1 MKKVFNNS
9 ADVMHIFAQKTQSE
23 ARCSNV
29 FFYEKNIYSYG
40 HHYKLAEFIDDY
52 ILINDT
58 GYSRTTSQHISQIRQ
73 ATRQYKQYFLSNTD
87 INIVYNF
94 INNEYKKLLKAKK
107 PIIYISSILGKFEAF
122 NEYPKNKSKNIT
134 SDIRYKEIKNIS
146 NLVVKISENIEN
158 FKESTKQLQKILDNE
173 QKRILNKSI
182 KNFESYKV
190 NFIKSDEDYLRF
202 SECGQY
208 IETSQQVKTTINEA
222 KALYSLI
229 LAKKDI
235 KGHNISG
242 YTVTSLNGTLKI
254 GCHKINIQSMN
265 KIGKQL
271 INN

>member
-29 FFYEKNIYSYG
+29 FFYGNNIFSYG
-40 HHYKLAEFIDDY
+40 YHYKLAEFIDDY

-94 INNEYKKLLKAKK
+94 INNEYKKLLIAKK
-107 PIIYISSILGKFEAF
+107 PIIYINSILGKFEAF

-134 SDIRYKEIKNIS
+134 SDIRYKEIKNIA

-182 KNFESYKV
+182 KNFEAYKS
-190 NFIKSDEDYLRF
+190 NFIKGDEDYLRV
-202 SECGQY
+202 SECGEY
-208 IETSQQVKTTINEA
+208 IETSQQVKVTIQEA
-222 KALYSLI
+222 KILYTMI
-229 LAKKDI
+229 KNKKEI
-235 KGHNISG
+235 RGYNIGG
-242 YTVTSLNGTLKI
+242 YIVTSINGTLKI
-254 GCHKINIQSMN
+254 GCHKINIKSVK
-265 KIGKQL
+265 KIGEQI